1 MRASLSIIVLTVS
14 IASSQ
19 TVATSF
25 TDPVDHQF
33 DMGEYLAENAY
44 GFLPVPILVTEP
56 AVGYG
61 GGVMGVFLHES
72 EAQKEKRRKL
82 SMTSVNGGAQLLTP
96 AITVGG
102 AFGTDN
108 GTWAGFV
115 GHRHSWKRDSI
126 RYLGGA
132 FYGDV
137 NMDFYGSGEHVS
149 KFELNMKGYGELQKL
164 QFRVADTPLLLG
176 ISQAFVQS
184 TLSLNSIER
193 QQDRHRREFHPSLDS
208 TFSMLGLLVE
218 HDTRNSFLYPS
229 AGGDYSGEYRLFRKS
244 LGSDYDFDTFTFK
257 GIHYFP
263 IREAWNLGFKGQY
276 NTLSTSERYLPTPV
290 YPDINMRGIARER
303 YQGDTTAS
311 LETQLTWQ
319 MTMRWSASVFG
330 GLGTA
335 VDDGD
340 SIFTTNNH
348 YSYGVGFRYLIARRY
363 GLRAG
368 IDVATSE
375 SDNAIYFQVGTG
387 F

>member
-1 MRASLSIIVLTVS
+1 MRKAHYVAVMSALILTGQS
-14 IASSQ
+14 Y
-19 TVATSF
+19 ATSF
-25 TDPVDHQF
+25 TDPIDDKF

-61 GGVMGVFLHES
+61 GGVMGIFLHES
-72 EAQKEKRRKL
+72 EEQKEKRRKL
-82 SMTSVNGGAQLLTP
+82 SLTSVNGGAQLLTP

-137 NMDFYGSGEHVS
+137 NMDFYGDGNLVD

-164 QFRVADTPLLLG
+164 QFRVADSSLLLG
-176 ISQAFVQS
+176 VSQAFIQS
-184 TLSLNSIER
+184 TLSLNSVEH
-193 QQDRHRREFHPSLDS
+193 QSSLSHREFNPSLDS
-208 TFSMLGLLVE
+208 TFSMLGVLVE
-218 HDTRNSFLYPS
+218 YDTLNSFLYPTS
-229 AGGDYSGEYRLFRKS
+229 GGDYTGEYRMFRKS

-257 GIHYFP
+257 GLQYFP
-263 IREAWNLGFKGQY
+263 VAESWNLGFKGQY
-276 NTLSTSERYLPTPV
+276 NTLSTTERFLPTPV

-311 LETQLTWQ
+311 IETQLTWQ
-319 MTMRWSASVFG
+319 VTMRWSASVFG

-340 SIFTTNNH
+340 SIFTTNSH